1 MSLPGI
7 GDVAKKLHAKLAHQ
21 LAGPLL
27 EFLPDSWIQQALEK
41 IGHRFRETAFSPRVM
56 LWAFIGQ
63 VLDPDHSCNRALAAV
78 QSHRAAL
85 GLPAVSCDTGGYC
98 KARQR
103 LPEAL
108 LSGLCQRVGEH
119 LAGGVRPSQ
128 LWFGRHV
135 KVVDGSSASMP
146 DTPANQTAYPQ
157 PSSQA
162 PGCGCPLMAFV
173 AVFCLAT
180 GAMLRLALGPWWLH
194 DLSLF
199 YFVRDALAMGD
210 IFLAD
215 RGFCSYAEMALLKWR
230 GVDSVLRMHQ
240 RRRTDFRRG
249 RALALDDHIVTWHKP
264 EQRSRGLRQED
275 YDRLPA
281 TLTVRELRYR
291 VQTPGF
297 RTREVTL
304 ATTLLDGKTY
314 CAEALAELYF
324 SRWDVEVDFRHIKT
338 TLQMDVLRGQ
348 APAMVRKEVY
358 AHMLAY
364 NLIRSVMWKAA
375 RSNTQQ
381 ARQLSF
387 KGTVQYVRSTRPH
400 GPAHASTGKTASPFL
415 RLVAQQIVPYRPDRV
430 EPRVR
435 KRRPKNYP
443 LMTKPR
449 AQLKAAMGV

>member
-1 MSLPGI
+1 
-7 GDVAKKLHAKLAHQ
+7 
-21 LAGPLL
+21 
-27 EFLPDSWIQQALEK
+27 
-41 IGHRFRETAFSPRVM
+41 
-56 LWAFIGQ
+56 
-63 VLDPDHSCNRALAAV
+63 
-78 QSHRAAL
+78 
-85 GLPAVSCDTGGYC
+85 
-98 KARQR
+98 
-103 LPEAL
+103 
-108 LSGLCQRVGEH
+108 
-119 LAGGVRPSQ
+119 
-128 LWFGRHV
+128 V

-146 DTPANQTAYPQ
+146 DTLANQAAYPQ
-157 PSSQA
+157 PKSQA
-162 PGCGCPLMAFV
+162 PGCGFPLMAFV

-199 YFVRDALAMGD
+199 YFVREALTLGD

-215 RGFCSYAEMALLKWR
+215 RGFCSYAEISLMKLR

-240 RRRTDFRRG
+240 GRKTDFRRG
-249 RALALDDHIVTWHKP
+249 RVIGLGDHMVTWHKP

-291 VQTPGF
+291 VLTPGF
-297 RTREVTL
+297 RSRDVTL
-304 ATTLLDGKTY
+304 ATTLLDGETY
-314 CAEALAELYF
+314 FAEALAELYF
-324 SRWDVEVDFRHIKT
+324 MRWDVELDFRHIKI

-375 RSNTQQ
+375 RSN
-381 ARQLSF
+381 ARMAHRLSF
-387 KGTVQYVRSTRPH
+387 KGTVQYVRSTRPRSPTH
-400 GPAHASTGKTASPFL
+400 TSTAKPVNPLL

-435 KRRPKNYP
+435 KRRPKSYP

>member
-1 MSLPGI
+1 MVSARWPRSFTQKWLTSWR
-7 GDVAKKLHAKLAHQ
+7 
-21 LAGPLL
+21 GPCW
-27 EFLPDSWIQQALEK
+27 S
-41 IGHRFRETAFSPRVM
+41 FSPTVGSSRPWRRSVTVFAKRLFPPRLT

-78 QSHRAAL
+78 QAHRAAL
-85 GLPAVSCDTGGYC
+85 GLPPLSCDTGGYC

-119 LAGGVRPSQ
+119 LAGSAGPGQ
-128 LWFGRHV
+128 LWFGRRV

-146 DTPANQTAYPQ
+146 DTLANQAAYPQ
-157 PSSQA
+157 PNSQA
-162 PGCGCPLMAFV
+162 PGCGFPLMAFV

-199 YFVRDALAMGD
+199 YFVREALTRGD

-215 RGFCSYAEMALLKWR
+215 RGFCSYAEMALLKLR

-240 RRRTDFRRG
+240 CRKTDFRRG
-249 RALALDDHIVTWHKP
+249 RVLALGDHVVTWRKP
-264 EQRSRGLRQED
+264 EQRSQGLRQED
-275 YDRLPA
+275 YDRLPT

-304 ATTLLDGKTY
+304 ATTLLDGETY
-314 CAEALAELYF
+314 FAEALAELYF
-324 SRWDVEVDFRHIKT
+324 SRWDVELDFRHIKT

-348 APAMVRKEVY
+348 GPAMVRKEVY

-364 NLIRSVMWKAA
+364 NLIRAVMWKAA
-375 RSNTQQ
+375 RANGQR

-387 KGTVQYVRSTRPH
+387 KGTVQYVRSTRP
-400 GPAHASTGKTASPFL
+400 GRPSNTSTAKVASPLL

-435 KRRPKNYP
+435 KRRPKSYP
-443 LMTKPR
+443 LMTRPR